1 MQYTGT
7 TYRPPPEAFT
17 PLLQV
22 TVGCAHNRCSF
33 CDMYRD
39 VQFSVETLEQ
49 IERDIIELKHTYF
62 KMQRVYLVNGDPF
75 VLRAERLLEIIAL
88 IKKHAPECE
97 TVSMYASVSN
107 IRNKSDEELIRLRE
121 AGINDLYVG
130 VESGWDKVLTLMN
143 KGHTAEEACSQ
154 LKRLNRF
161 GINHRDMYILGGAGA
176 GNGVENARKNAL
188 LINRTK
194 PKMIWFGSLTITE
207 GAELWQ
213 ERKAGR
219 FMEATAREIIEE
231 EIEALSLIELENVVF
246 LGNHPTN
253 TVPISGTL
261 PADRD
266 HFIST
271 LQHVLDTDR
280 TGHLNSVHL
289 RSMI

>member
-1 MQYTGT
+1 MKYTGT

-22 TVGCAHNRCSF
+22 TAGCAHNRCSF

-39 VQFSVETLEQ
+39 VQFSVESLQQ
-49 IERDIIELKHTYF
+49 IEQDIIELKLMYY
-62 KMQRVYLVNGDPF
+62 KMPRLYLVNGDPF
-75 VLRAERLLEIIAL
+75 VLRAERLLEIVEL

-107 IRNKSDEELIRLRE
+107 IMSKSDDELVQLRA

-143 KGHTAEEACSQ
+143 KGHTAEEAYSQ
-154 LKRLNRF
+154 LERLNRF

-176 GNGVENARKNAL
+176 GNGMENARKNAQF
-188 LINRTK
+188 INKTK
-194 PKMIWFGSLTITE
+194 PQMIWFGSLTITE

-213 ERKAGR
+213 QRQAGL
-219 FMEATAREIIEE
+219 FKEATGREIIEE
-231 EIEALSLIELENVVF
+231 EIEALSLIDLDHVVF

-253 TVPISGTL
+253 TVSISGNL
-261 PADRD
+261 PGDRD
-266 HFIST
+266 HFITT
-271 LQHVLDTDR
+271 LQQVLDADQA
-280 TGHLNSVHL
+280 GDLEQVQV